1 MKYLSPGKIDC
12 RFERIETPDQAVEIY
27 VKGSKHAFLY
37 VFLAALFEE
46 EESFPIVL
54 DNIPNIS
61 DLYYICRYAETAGA
75 RIEVGTNSIQILNG
89 VCSNII
95 LTEYT
100 INCRT
105 ALLAFTLHALTFG
118 SARIYNRLGGC
129 VIGER
134 QIDQHIRLWNAL
146 GFRFET
152 DGDYLSLKLEKKEA
166 ACGMFS
172 LDFDTTM
179 GTVAA
184 IFCLRHGKLKRIENA
199 STRPEVNEVIRFYS
213 KYSPNIQRDGRTV
226 SQIASDRRLNL
237 KNGVHF
243 RIMDDIDEAIAWT
256 CLCHALRV
264 PAIIHAKLPSLLV
277 LDWLRE
283 KSDGQI
289 HFTQDRLLVAKR
301 SGTIQ
306 KDEIVIEASFHPDI
320 GSDQQ
325 PILAV
330 WASLMSKRVVVIDHK
345 FTARFAY
352 MNELKK
358 IGWCISEQDDHKAIF
373 EYDSD
378 YVYES
383 NTGMELKATD
393 LRGGFAEMM
402 GILIRGGSIIL
413 SDFEQI
419 QRGYSDVE
427 DKLKALGVVCH
438 IHRYQIPMS
447 VAAIIRHH
455 DGRYYMQQR
464 DLDVEKNPGK
474 ITFFGGGIEAGETPE
489 DAIKRELREELGLIT
504 EVSLLDDFY
513 ISERFFST
521 TGIVSL
527 FYVKEPV
534 ALTRCYEGSICLID
548 GKDLLNADT
557 SLFVR
562 CIIEICFKTAYIEV
576 PKESSHANN
585 IE

>member
-1 MKYLSPGKIDC
+1 MKYLSQGKIDC
-12 RFERIETPDQAVEIY
+12 RFERIEIPDQAVEIY

-37 VFLAALFEE
+37 IFLAALFEE
-46 EESFPIVL
+46 EQSFPIVL
-54 DNIPNIS
+54 DNIPKIS
-61 DLYYICRYAETAGA
+61 DLYYICRYAEAAGA
-75 RIEVGTNSIQILNG
+75 KMQFGTNSIHILSG

-118 SARIYNRLGGC
+118 SAKMFNRLGGC

-146 GFRFET
+146 GFRYET
-152 DGDYLSLKLEKKEA
+152 NGDCLSLIQEKKEDT
-166 ACGMFS
+166 CGTFS

-199 STRPEVNEVIRFYS
+199 STRPEVHEVIRFYS
-213 KYSPNIQRDGRTV
+213 KCNQNIQRDGRMV
-226 SQIASDRRLNL
+226 SQIVSKRNPNL
-237 KNGVHF
+237 KNGVYF
-243 RIMDDIDEAIAWT
+243 RIMDDIDEAIGWA
-256 CLCHALRV
+256 CLCHALCI
-264 PAIIHAKLPSLLV
+264 PATVHAKLPDLLV

-283 KSDGQI
+283 KSGSQI
-289 HFTQDRLLVAKR
+289 HFTQDRFLVAKR
-301 SGTIQ
+301 SGTIL

-325 PILAV
+325 PVLAV

-358 IGWCISEQDDHKAIF
+358 IGWCITEQDDHKAIF
-373 EYDSD
+373 EYDSG
-378 YVYES
+378 YVHES
-383 NTGMELKATD
+383 NTSVELKVAD
-393 LRGGFAEMM
+393 LRGGFAETM
-402 GILIRGGSIIL
+402 GILIRGGNIIL

-419 QRGYSDVE
+419 QRGYSDME

-438 IHRYQIPMS
+438 IYRHQVPVS
-447 VAAIIRHH
+447 VAAIVRHH

-474 ITFFGGGIEAGETPE
+474 ITFFGGKIEEGETPE
-489 DAIKRELREELGLIT
+489 GAITRELREELGLT
-504 EVSLLDDFY
+504 AEVSSLDDFY
-513 ISERFFST
+513 INERLFST

-534 ALTRCYEGSICLID
+534 VLTSCYEGSICLID
-548 GKDLLNADT
+548 GKKLLNADT

-562 CIIEICFKTAYIEV
+562 CIIENYYKTAHNEV
-576 PKESSHANN
+576 PKESSQCK
-585 IE
+585 